1 MLVGAGRLGI
11 SISETNL
18 VTLAAVDIIMTGV
31 QLPLMYHGRRQVVY
45 VPRFVD
51 VGVGVRR
58 VWKHVDRQGEVN
70 SAF

>member
-1 MLVGAGRLGI
+1 
-11 SISETNL
+11 
-18 VTLAAVDIIMTGV
+18 MTGV